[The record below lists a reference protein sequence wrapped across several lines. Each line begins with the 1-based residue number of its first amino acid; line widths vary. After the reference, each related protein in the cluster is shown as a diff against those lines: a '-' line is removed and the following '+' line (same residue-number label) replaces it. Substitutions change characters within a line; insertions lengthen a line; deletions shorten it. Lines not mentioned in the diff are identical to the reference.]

1 MLIFKSSY
9 PTHNHYHNFCKTN
22 QMNAYVGFSK
32 TKQWGTYETFANLHY
47 FPTTFH
53 FFLVYIFIFDG
64 EMTGDRG
71 KHDQETVTWSNG
83 EKYEVKFSDGRM
95 YNQIV

>member
-1 MLIFKSSY
+1 MHMLGSPKPNNGEPRRRLLIFIISLLLS
-9 PTHNHYHNFCKTN
+9 T
-22 QMNAYVGFSK
+22 
-32 TKQWGTYETFANLHY
+32 
-47 FPTTFH
+47 
-53 FFLVYIFIFDG
+53 FFLFTFSIFDG
-64 EMTGDRG
+64 ERTVDRE

>member
-1 MLIFKSSY
+1 MHMLGSPKPNNGKPMRRLLIFIISLLLS
-9 PTHNHYHNFCKTN
+9 T
-22 QMNAYVGFSK
+22 
-32 TKQWGTYETFANLHY
+32 
-47 FPTTFH
+47 
-53 FFLVYIFIFDG
+53 FFLFTFSIFDG
-64 EMTGDRG
+64 ERTGDRE

>member
-1 MLIFKSSY
+1 MHMLGSPKPNNGEPMRRLLIFVISIILS
-9 PTHNHYHNFCKTN
+9 T
-22 QMNAYVGFSK
+22 
-32 TKQWGTYETFANLHY
+32 
-47 FPTTFH
+47 
-53 FFLVYIFIFDG
+53 FFLFTFSIFDG
-64 EMTGDRG
+64 ERTGDRE

>member
-1 MLIFKSSY
+1 MLGSPKPNNGEPMRRLLIFIISLLLSIFILF
-9 PTHNHYHNFCKTN
+9 T
-22 QMNAYVGFSK
+22 FS
-32 TKQWGTYETFANLHY
+32 
-47 FPTTFH
+47 
-53 FFLVYIFIFDG
+53 IFDG
-64 EMTGDRG
+64 ERTGDRE

>member
-1 MLIFKSSY
+1 MHMLGTPKPNNGEPMRRLLIFIISLLLS
-9 PTHNHYHNFCKTN
+9 T
-22 QMNAYVGFSK
+22 
-32 TKQWGTYETFANLHY
+32 
-47 FPTTFH
+47 
-53 FFLVYIFIFDG
+53 FFLFTFSIFDG

-71 KHDQETVTWSNG
+71 KHEEETVTWSNG

>member
-1 MLIFKSSY
+1 MHMFGSPKSNNGEPRRRLLIFIISLLLS
-9 PTHNHYHNFCKTN
+9 T
-22 QMNAYVGFSK
+22 
-32 TKQWGTYETFANLHY
+32 
-47 FPTTFH
+47 
-53 FFLVYIFIFDG
+53 FFLFTFSIFDG
-64 EMTGDRG
+64 ERTGDRE

>member
-1 MLIFKSSY
+1 MHMLGSPKPNNGEPMRHLLIFIISLLLS
-9 PTHNHYHNFCKTN
+9 T
-22 QMNAYVGFSK
+22 
-32 TKQWGTYETFANLHY
+32 
-47 FPTTFH
+47 
-53 FFLVYIFIFDG
+53 FFLFTFSIFDS
-64 EMTGDRG
+64 EMTGDRE

>member
-1 MLIFKSSY
+1 MHMLGSPKTNNGEPMRRLLIFIISLLLS
-9 PTHNHYHNFCKTN
+9 T
-22 QMNAYVGFSK
+22 
-32 TKQWGTYETFANLHY
+32 
-47 FPTTFH
+47 
-53 FFLVYIFIFDG
+53 FFLFTFSIFDG
-64 EMTGDRG
+64 ERTGDRE

>member
-1 MLIFKSSY
+1 MHMFGSPKPNNGEPMRRLLIFIIPLLLS
-9 PTHNHYHNFCKTN
+9 T
-22 QMNAYVGFSK
+22 
-32 TKQWGTYETFANLHY
+32 
-47 FPTTFH
+47 
-53 FFLVYIFIFDG
+53 FFLFTFSIFDG
-64 EMTGDRG
+64 ERTGDRE